1 MAFTRARRRRAT
13 SLRPERDRH
22 AIVGLSG
29 WLFADL
35 LLGLAVIFL
44 VVEAKSVVAPEPP
57 PPGDAKR
64 PTVELTLRTE
74 ADGSEEGIP
83 VFQEGSIKELKGGVE
98 IDLKYDEKVY
108 NFEGLEQAIEENI
121 RGEARGWQVRVEK
134 VDNLDKADV
143 GQTFRLRL
151 FFIAGFTEGDV
162 NIRVPEG
169 TSLDMSNNPS
179 KESNSLSLI
188 VRSTPAV
195 TIDAANAIKLTIHNV
210 GESELCTRSREVTTQ
225 GLARRIRALAS
236 FERGGATGKWVR
248 EARSPMQWIQDQY
261 QDRAKIG
268 FALIFGGDPDGRGI
282 RRATNWQPCVFGALD
297 ELGLLG
303 SESDSTSSRPVRLF
317 RDGVA
322 PAQTLAIEL
331 YFFID
336 ADSDTR

>member
-1 MAFTRARRRRAT
+1 V
-13 SLRPERDRH
+13 RDRH

-44 VVEAKSVVAPEPP
+44 VVEAKSVTPPEPKP
-57 PPGDAKR
+57 HDVDR
-64 PTVELTLRTE
+64 PTAELTLRTKP
-74 ADGSEEGIP
+74 DGEEKDIP
-83 VFQEGSIKELKGGVE
+83 VFQETSIKELKEGIE
-98 IDLKYDEKVY
+98 FDLKYNERVY
-108 NFEGLEQAIEENI
+108 HFETLEQAIEGNI
-121 RGEARGWQVRVEK
+121 SGEARGWQVRVEK
-134 VDNLDKADV
+134 VDYRDTAEI
-143 GQTFRLRL
+143 GQTFRVHL
-151 FFIAGFTEGDV
+151 FFIAGFTEGDLS
-162 NIRVPEG
+162 IRVPEG
-169 TSLDMSNNPS
+169 TSLDFNNNPS
-179 KESNSLSLI
+179 EESNSLSLI

-195 TIDAANAIKLTIHNV
+195 TIDAANAIKLTMNYV

-225 GLARRIRALAS
+225 GLARRIRALKS
-236 FERGGATGKWVR
+236 FERGGATGKWRR
-248 EARSPMQWIQDQY
+248 EEWSPMQWIQDQY
-261 QDRAKIG
+261 QDRAKVG

-303 SESDSTSSRPVRLF
+303 SDSGSASSRPVRLF
-317 RDGVA
+317 RDGEA